1 MATPAVAPPG
11 YSLPTYNGLPNTTNS
26 VYDLAYSVTN
36 TQPGQDVYGSS
47 RPVQVALNRFN
58 AFDPTALNGI
68 ATNPSFPSG
77 HTTYAYT
84 DGILLAMLVPQQYQ
98 SMLARAADYAN
109 SRIVLGVHYPLDII
123 GGRALAHLRPRPGL
137 HQPGL
142 HQQRRDDRYGAQ
154 PAEPVRSGA
163 DPDPGLPRRP
173 VRQHRRGVCG
183 ERRQHH
189 R

>member
-1 MATPAVAPPG
+1 VAPPG

-123 GGRALAHLRPRPGL
+123 GGRALATYDL
-137 HQPGL
+137 
-142 HQQRRDDRYGAQ
+142 AQ
-154 PAEPVRSGA
+154 AFTNPAYINNAATTGTA
-163 DPDPGLPRRP
+163 LNLPNQFVQAQTQIQGP
-173 VRQHRRGVCG
+173 AP
-183 ERRQHH
+183 
-189 R
+189 